1 MKLKFFKKLLLIIFI
16 IYLLFFLN
24 YNSQIIKADKIRY
37 AEQFYMLYVKNM
49 SEVTNNILR
58 NITYLKLA
66 LSAPFAPVVQSL
78 YPAET
83 QEEYIRYKY
92 LFKMHVNFMLV
103 RSYLQLGDRFY
114 KEHIYYYNYL
124 YKDAIY
130 KSLLWAKYYY
140 QLAYPYWDEVLKY
153 IELAKRFEKN
163 RTKACKW
170 EDEYYMIKGNI
181 INYKNIID
189 RRIQDVDNNLKYI
202 DNWEKS
208 FKNN

>member
-1 MKLKFFKKLLLIIFI
+1 MIQRNRVAIIILFFLSFLLIIPS
-16 IYLLFFLN
+16 
-24 YNSQIIKADKIRY
+24 NSIHADKIRY

-66 LSAPFAPVVQSL
+66 LQAPFAPVVQSL

-130 KSLLWAKYYY
+130 KSLLWAKFYYEIAY
-140 QLAYPYWDEVLKY
+140 QYWDKVLKY
-153 IELAKRFEKN
+153 QKLAQRFEKH
-163 RTKACKW
+163 RTKADKW
-170 EDEYYMIKGNI
+170 EDEYYLIKAKQLNYKFIIERRLNDVENNI
-181 INYKNIID
+181 QYIKNWNNKLKINY
-189 RRIQDVDNNLKYI
+189 
-202 DNWEKS
+202 
-208 FKNN
+208 